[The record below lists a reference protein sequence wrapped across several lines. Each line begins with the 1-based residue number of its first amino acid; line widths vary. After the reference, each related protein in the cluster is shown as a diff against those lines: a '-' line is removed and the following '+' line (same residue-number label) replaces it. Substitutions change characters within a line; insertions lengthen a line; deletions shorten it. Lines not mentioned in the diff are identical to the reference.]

1 MRRFLNSA
9 GLPAITGRRH
19 DQIELVPQPSDHIVR
34 VWDMISIDDRRDGEY
49 AGVRQGLEVDRSIS
63 PLGNRNRNCALI
75 SCSSS
80 RTGSTGPRTCFTS
93 VWNPSFGSR
102 PPARAPLGIMD
113 PVGGSQCDAPGPL
126 PAHCGPARHG
136 RARGGI
142 EPADQALT

>member
-9 GLPAITGRRH
+9 GLPAIMGRRH
-19 DQIELVPQPSDHIVR
+19 DQIELLPQPSDHIVR

-63 PLGNRNRNCALI
+63 PLGNRNRNCALT

-80 RTGSTGPRTCFTS
+80 RTGSTGPRTCVTS
-93 VWNPSFGSR
+93 VWNPSLGSR

-142 EPADQALT
+142 ECWQIRP